1 MLQFPND
8 RILPFPVYLRMVDF
22 YSFLCYSLRSSSFLT
37 TYSPAPQPS
46 HHWLTVLEGHT
57 MSTVD
62 AFELFFQVMW
72 MMVGTPIIGIPL
84 ASALS
89 ILLAEQV
96 AWRRRIIR
104 NY

>member
-1 MLQFPND
+1 
-8 RILPFPVYLRMVDF
+8 
-22 YSFLCYSLRSSSFLT
+22 
-37 TYSPAPQPS
+37 
-46 HHWLTVLEGHT
+46 